1 MINSINHTRYT
12 ALKKASYRFL
22 IVGLVILGVAIIL
35 NVISAIELVI
45 NSRQIMGWGI
55 VGSLWAVIHNSFF
68 TENLAYLITP
78 LLFGILSCACALLAR
93 LEQAVPYLPT
103 PDYGEPRSAAQSSG
117 INETYRS
124 VLICQN
130 CGTTFDPGQNFCR
143 ECGNPKNQ

>member
-1 MINSINHTRYT
+1 MTNSINHTRYT
-12 ALKKASYRFL
+12 VLKKASYSFL
-22 IVGLVILGVAIIL
+22 IVGLVILGVAIVL
-35 NVISAIELVI
+35 NVISAIGFARTTSQL
-45 NSRQIMGWGI
+45 MGWGI
-55 VGSLWAVIHNSFF
+55 MGTLWAGIHNSFF
-68 TENLAYLITP
+68 TQNLAYLITP